1 MRGGNTFLQR
11 RAISISGGLE
21 QKPFNTGREE
31 TFMEETKQ
39 VGKGI
44 LYGLIAIFSAMLLTS
59 LAVSLLL
66 TATSLEESSFN
77 WLINAISF
85 LSLFIG
91 GFISGGKGK
100 ERGWMIG
107 AMTALSFSM
116 IILLFQYLGF
126 GKTFTAEQLL
136 FHLGF
141 LGVCMLGGI
150 FGVNMRGN
158 RSST

>member
-1 MRGGNTFLQR
+1 M
-11 RAISISGGLE
+11 SGGFVQKE

-77 WLINAISF
+77 WLITAISF

-100 ERGWMIG
+100 ERG
-107 AMTALSFSM
+107 
-116 IILLFQYLGF
+116 
-126 GKTFTAEQLL
+126 
-136 FHLGF
+136 
-141 LGVCMLGGI
+141 
-150 FGVNMRGN
+150 
-158 RSST
+158 

>member
-1 MRGGNTFLQR
+1 MSDGFEQK
-11 RAISISGGLE
+11 E

-31 TFMEETKQ
+31 TIMEETKQ

-77 WLINAISF
+77 WLITAISF

-107 AMTALSFSM
+107 ALTALSFSL

-126 GKTFTAEQLL
+126 GKTFTAEQLI
-136 FHLGF
+136 FHLGDRKS
-141 LGVCMLGGI
+141 V
-150 FGVNMRGN
+150 V
-158 RSST
+158 

>member
-1 MRGGNTFLQR
+1 MSDGFVQK
-11 RAISISGGLE
+11 E

-77 WLINAISF
+77 WLITAISF

-107 AMTALSFSM
+107 ALTALSFSL

-136 FHLGF
+136 YHLGF